1 MQLRERR
8 SVAVV
13 GSWVAGILLAC
24 SACQHVPPA
33 PIDAAANA
41 QRLSSR
47 SLTDPSVVAA
57 LALHGGSADDTWSLD
72 ELTLAAWTLRT
83 DLAVAR
89 AEVAARRA
97 AGVVAG
103 ERPNPRVSTTTEKVT
118 DSGAAEPWVV
128 GAALAFDLELGNK
141 REIRAQRAA
150 AEAAGLEWAFGEEL
164 WRARSE
170 VRAALLDVA
179 LGERLAAIDREEA
192 DLTADFLAWVEA
204 RFARGAATTSER
216 LAALQAANESV
227 SRRELDQAT
236 LATATATLAAAVGV
250 SAQEV
255 ERVSPESP
263 PLSELPEIDR
273 ASVDRARELA
283 IVNRLDV
290 RRALADYEVAEQD
303 LRAAVSKQY
312 PDLTL
317 APGYLL
323 DQGDHK
329 ITLALDLPVPLFHG
343 AKASIQQAIAERAVA
358 AAKFDEVQAAALAAI
373 DLGFTRYQ
381 SSRGA
386 LQAAERAERAASD
399 AEAMLQRRFAA
410 GAADRGELLAGRI
423 AAAGLKRA
431 ALEARRVSVDATTAL
446 ENGIQSPLFPAS
458 SLETSAAIGE
468 LLVGRS
474 P

>member
-1 MQLRERR
+1 M
-8 SVAVV
+8 
-13 GSWVAGILLAC
+13 LLAC
-24 SACQHVPPA
+24 SACQHVAPA
-33 PIDAAANA
+33 PIDARANA
-41 QRLSSR
+41 ERLASR
-47 SLTDPSVVAA
+47 SLTDPAVSAA
-57 LALHGGSADDTWSLD
+57 LALHGASADDSWSLD

-89 AEVAARRA
+89 AEVAAARA
-97 AGVVAG
+97 ATVVAAQ
-103 ERPNPRVSTTTEKVT
+103 RPNPRVSTTTEKVI
-118 DSGAAEPWVV
+118 DSGAVEPWVV

-141 REIRAQRAA
+141 REIREQRAA

-164 WRARSE
+164 WRARAQ
-170 VRAALLDVA
+170 VRAALLDMTLADLLTA
-179 LGERLAAIDREEA
+179 LDREEA
-192 DLTADFLAWVEA
+192 DLTTEFLAWVDA

-216 LAALQAANESV
+216 LAALQAANASA
-227 SRRELDQAT
+227 SRRELDEAE
-236 LATATATLAAAVGV
+236 LATALATLAAAVGV

-255 ERVSPESP
+255 AQARPESP

-273 ASVDRARELA
+273 AGVDRARELA

-303 LRAAVSKQY
+303 LRAAVAEQY

-317 APGYLL
+317 APGYLV

-343 AKASIQQAIAERAVA
+343 AKASIQRAIANRAVA

-373 DLGFTRYQ
+373 DLGFTRYA

-386 LQAAERAERAASD
+386 LLAAERAERAASD
-399 AEAMLQRRFAA
+399 AEATLARRFAA

-423 AAAGLKRA
+423 AAVGLKRA
-431 ALEARRVSVDATTAL
+431 ALDARRVSVDAATAL
-446 ENGIQSPLFPAS
+446 ENGIQTPLFPAS

-468 LLVGRS
+468 LLVGRA

>member
-1 MQLRERR
+1 
-8 SVAVV
+8 
-13 GSWVAGILLAC
+13 
-24 SACQHVPPA
+24 
-33 PIDAAANA
+33 
-41 QRLSSR
+41 
-47 SLTDPSVVAA
+47 
-57 LALHGGSADDTWSLD
+57 
-72 ELTLAAWTLRT
+72 
-83 DLAVAR
+83 
-89 AEVAARRA
+89 
-97 AGVVAG
+97 
-103 ERPNPRVSTTTEKVT
+103 VSTTTEKVT

-141 REIRAQRAA
+141 REIREQRAT
-150 AEAAGLEWAFGEEL
+150 AETAGLEWAFGEEL

-179 LGERLAAIDREEA
+179 FGEGLAAIDREEA

-227 SRRELDQAT
+227 SRRELDQAA

-255 ERVSPESP
+255 ARVSPEPP
-263 PLSELPEIDR
+263 PLSELPDIDR

-343 AKASIQQAIAERAVA
+343 AKASIQQAIADRAVA

-373 DLGFTRYQ
+373 DVGFARYQ

-399 AEAMLQRRFAA
+399 AEATLEKRFAA

-431 ALEARRVSVDATTAL
+431 ALEARRASVDATTAL

>member
-1 MQLRERR
+1 
-8 SVAVV
+8 
-13 GSWVAGILLAC
+13 
-24 SACQHVPPA
+24 
-33 PIDAAANA
+33 
-41 QRLSSR
+41 
-47 SLTDPSVVAA
+47 
-57 LALHGGSADDTWSLD
+57 
-72 ELTLAAWTLRT
+72 
-83 DLAVAR
+83 
-89 AEVAARRA
+89 
-97 AGVVAG
+97 
-103 ERPNPRVSTTTEKVT
+103 
-118 DSGAAEPWVV
+118 
-128 GAALAFDLELGNK
+128 
-141 REIRAQRAA
+141 
-150 AEAAGLEWAFGEEL
+150 
-164 WRARSE
+164 
-170 VRAALLDVA
+170 
-179 LGERLAAIDREEA
+179 
-192 DLTADFLAWVEA
+192 
-204 RFARGAATTSER
+204 
-216 LAALQAANESV
+216 V
-227 SRRELDQAT
+227 SRRELDQAA

-263 PLSELPEIDR
+263 PLSELPDIDR
-273 ASVDRARELA
+273 ATVDRARELA

-343 AKASIQQAIAERAVA
+343 AKASIQSAIADRAVA

-373 DLGFTRYQ
+373 DVGFARYQ

-399 AEAMLQRRFAA
+399 AEATLEKRFAA

-423 AAAGLKRA
+423 ASAGLKRA

-446 ENGIQSPLFPAS
+446 ENGIQSPLFPTS

>member
-1 MQLRERR
+1 MG
-8 SVAVV
+8 SVI
-13 GSWVAGILLAC
+13 GAGVLLAC
-24 SACQHVPPA
+24 SACQHVEPA

-41 QRLSSR
+41 ERLVSR
-47 SLTDPSVVAA
+47 SLTDPAVSAA
-57 LALHGGSADDTWSLD
+57 LALHGAGGDDSWSLD

-89 AEVAARRA
+89 AEVAAARA
-97 AGVVAG
+97 ATVVAAQ
-103 ERPNPRVSTTTEKVT
+103 RPNPRVSTTTEKVV
-118 DSGAAEPWVV
+118 DGGAAEPWVL

-141 REIRAQRAA
+141 REIREQRAT

-164 WRARSE
+164 WRARAE

-179 LGERLAAIDREEA
+179 LGERLTEIDREETQ
-192 DLTADFLAWVEA
+192 LTADFLAWVEA

-216 LAALQAANESV
+216 LAALQAANESA
-227 SRRELDQAT
+227 SRRALDETA
-236 LATATATLAAAVGV
+236 LATALATLAAAIGV
-250 SAQEV
+250 PAQEV
-255 ERVSPESP
+255 ARVHPESP
-263 PLSELPEIDR
+263 TLSELPEIDR
-273 ASVDRARELA
+273 ASVDRARDLA

-303 LRAAVSKQY
+303 LRAAVSEQY

-317 APGYLL
+317 APGYLV

-343 AKASIQQAIAERAVA
+343 AKASIQRAIAGRAVA

-373 DLGFTRYQ
+373 DVGFVRYE

-386 LQAAERAERAASD
+386 LLAAERAELAASD
-399 AEAMLQRRFAA
+399 AEATLARRFAA

-423 AAAGLKRA
+423 AVIGLKRA
-431 ALEARRVSVDATTAL
+431 ALEARRVSIEAATAL